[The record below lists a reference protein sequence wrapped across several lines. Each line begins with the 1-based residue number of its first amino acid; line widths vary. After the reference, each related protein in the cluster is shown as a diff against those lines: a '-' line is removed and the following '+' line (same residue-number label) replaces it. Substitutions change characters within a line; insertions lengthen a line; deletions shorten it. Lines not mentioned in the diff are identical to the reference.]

1 MDQDIEIINSQ
12 TRNQKIK
19 EFFINYRNYIISA
32 LISIFLLVA
41 SFFIFEEINERK
53 KIEVADKYNSAV
65 INYKKDNSYN
75 VIPSLKEIINSKDKT
90 YTPLAFFFLLEND
103 LINSKNEIN
112 QYFDLIID
120 DLNIDKKFKEL
131 TIYKKGLYNSEYLD
145 ENELLNILNPL
156 IKSDSM
162 WKPHSLYL
170 MAEYYLANNQ
180 RQKSKD
186 FFEQLVELKN
196 ANPKIKSKAQKRLRS
211 VLVIKIYLFIFIFIF
226 LSSCGGDKEIIQNK
240 KQINLFEKNK
250 IINSELNTSL
260 KINLSTFVNNSFL
273 NNNINNNGNII
284 FDTEFDKK
292 KIFKFKKIDGYSVF
306 DPELIFTQDGNII
319 FFDGNGSIFK
329 IDEEMKELWKVNHY
343 SKKQRRLKPKLF
355 FASDKKRL
363 IISDSL
369 SQIYSVNIDNG
380 ELIWKKYSDSSFN
393 SNIVLSSDKIMVL
406 DFDNVIRCFS
416 LENGKELW
424 KFKTIDVFIKS
435 EKNYQ

>member
-1 MDQDIEIINSQ
+1 M
-12 TRNQKIK
+12 
-19 EFFINYRNYIISA
+19 
-32 LISIFLLVA
+32 
-41 SFFIFEEINERK
+41 
-53 KIEVADKYNSAV
+53 
-65 INYKKDNSYN
+65 
-75 VIPSLKEIINSKDKT
+75 
-90 YTPLAFFFLLEND
+90 
-103 LINSKNEIN
+103 
-112 QYFDLIID
+112 
-120 DLNIDKKFKEL
+120 
-131 TIYKKGLYNSEYLD
+131 
-145 ENELLNILNPL
+145 
-156 IKSDSM
+156 
-162 WKPHSLYL
+162 
-170 MAEYYLANNQ
+170 
-180 RQKSKD
+180 
-186 FFEQLVELKN
+186 
-196 ANPKIKSKAQKRLRS
+196 
-211 VLVIKIYLFIFIFIF
+211 IKIYLFILIFIF

-240 KQINLFEKNK
+240 EQINLFEKNK

-260 KINLSTFVNNSFL
+260 KINLSKFVNNSFL
-273 NNNINNNGNII
+273 NNNTNNNGNII

-355 FASDKKRL
+355 FASNKKRL

-435 EKNYQ
+435 EKKLSIILNQETIYFTNNFGDVTALNINDGSLQWQTPTQSNDNLLNSFSLNNSDLIFDKNTIYLSNNKNELFALDSNTGIIKWKQNINSSLKPTVSEEYLFTISDEGYLFVIETSSGRILRITDAFKNLKKRHKFKPTGFILAKNKIYLSTNKGLMIMINIINGEIENIHKLNNSKISRSFINNKSIYVIKDNAISRYK

>member
-1 MDQDIEIINSQ
+1 M
-12 TRNQKIK
+12 
-19 EFFINYRNYIISA
+19 
-32 LISIFLLVA
+32 
-41 SFFIFEEINERK
+41 
-53 KIEVADKYNSAV
+53 
-65 INYKKDNSYN
+65 
-75 VIPSLKEIINSKDKT
+75 
-90 YTPLAFFFLLEND
+90 
-103 LINSKNEIN
+103 
-112 QYFDLIID
+112 
-120 DLNIDKKFKEL
+120 
-131 TIYKKGLYNSEYLD
+131 
-145 ENELLNILNPL
+145 
-156 IKSDSM
+156 
-162 WKPHSLYL
+162 
-170 MAEYYLANNQ
+170 
-180 RQKSKD
+180 
-186 FFEQLVELKN
+186 
-196 ANPKIKSKAQKRLRS
+196 
-211 VLVIKIYLFIFIFIF
+211 IKIYLFIFIFIF

-273 NNNINNNGNII
+273 NNNTNNNGNII

-355 FASDKKRL
+355 FASNKKRL

-435 EKNYQ
+435 EKKLSIILNQETIYFTNNFGDVTALNINDGSLQWQTPTQSNDNLLNSFGLNNSDLIYDKNTIYLSNNKNELFALDANTGIIKWKQNINSSLKPTVSEGYLFTISDEGYLFVIETSSGKILRITDAFKNLKKRHKFKPTGFILAKNKIYLSTNRGLMIKINIINGEIENIFKLHNSKISRSFINNKSIYVIKDNAIARYR

>member
-1 MDQDIEIINSQ
+1 M
-12 TRNQKIK
+12 
-19 EFFINYRNYIISA
+19 
-32 LISIFLLVA
+32 
-41 SFFIFEEINERK
+41 
-53 KIEVADKYNSAV
+53 
-65 INYKKDNSYN
+65 
-75 VIPSLKEIINSKDKT
+75 
-90 YTPLAFFFLLEND
+90 
-103 LINSKNEIN
+103 
-112 QYFDLIID
+112 
-120 DLNIDKKFKEL
+120 
-131 TIYKKGLYNSEYLD
+131 
-145 ENELLNILNPL
+145 
-156 IKSDSM
+156 
-162 WKPHSLYL
+162 
-170 MAEYYLANNQ
+170 
-180 RQKSKD
+180 
-186 FFEQLVELKN
+186 
-196 ANPKIKSKAQKRLRS
+196 
-211 VLVIKIYLFIFIFIF
+211 
-226 LSSCGGDKEIIQNK
+226 
-240 KQINLFEKNK
+240 
-250 IINSELNTSL
+250 
-260 KINLSTFVNNSFL
+260 STFVNNSFL
-273 NNNINNNGNII
+273 NNNTNNNGNII

-355 FASDKKRL
+355 FASNKKRL

-435 EKNYQ
+435 EKKLSIILNQETIYFTNNFGDVTALNINDGSLQWQTPTQSNDNLLNSFGLNNSDLIYDKNTIYLSNNKNELFALDANTGIIKWKQNINSSLKPTVSEGYLFTISDEGYLFVIETSNGKILRITDAFKNLKKRHKFKPTGFILAKNKIYLSTNRGLMIKINIINGEIENIFKLHNSKISRSFINNKSIYVIKDNAIARYR

>member
-1 MDQDIEIINSQ
+1 M
-12 TRNQKIK
+12 
-19 EFFINYRNYIISA
+19 
-32 LISIFLLVA
+32 
-41 SFFIFEEINERK
+41 
-53 KIEVADKYNSAV
+53 
-65 INYKKDNSYN
+65 
-75 VIPSLKEIINSKDKT
+75 
-90 YTPLAFFFLLEND
+90 
-103 LINSKNEIN
+103 
-112 QYFDLIID
+112 
-120 DLNIDKKFKEL
+120 
-131 TIYKKGLYNSEYLD
+131 
-145 ENELLNILNPL
+145 
-156 IKSDSM
+156 
-162 WKPHSLYL
+162 
-170 MAEYYLANNQ
+170 
-180 RQKSKD
+180 
-186 FFEQLVELKN
+186 
-196 ANPKIKSKAQKRLRS
+196 
-211 VLVIKIYLFIFIFIF
+211 IKIYLFIFIFIF

-273 NNNINNNGNII
+273 NNNTNNNGNII

-355 FASDKKRL
+355 FASNKKRL

-435 EKNYQ
+435 EKKLSIILNQETIYFTNNFGDVTALNINDGSLQWQTPTQSNDNLLNSFSLNNSDLIFDKNTIYLSNNKNELFALDSNTGIIKWKQNINSSLKPTVSEEYLFTISDEGYLFVIETSSGRILRITDAFKNLKKRHKFKPTGFILAKNKIYLSTNKGLMIMINIINGEIENIHKLNNSKISRSFINNKSIYVIKDNAIARYK

>member
-1 MDQDIEIINSQ
+1 M
-12 TRNQKIK
+12 
-19 EFFINYRNYIISA
+19 
-32 LISIFLLVA
+32 
-41 SFFIFEEINERK
+41 
-53 KIEVADKYNSAV
+53 
-65 INYKKDNSYN
+65 
-75 VIPSLKEIINSKDKT
+75 
-90 YTPLAFFFLLEND
+90 
-103 LINSKNEIN
+103 
-112 QYFDLIID
+112 
-120 DLNIDKKFKEL
+120 
-131 TIYKKGLYNSEYLD
+131 
-145 ENELLNILNPL
+145 
-156 IKSDSM
+156 
-162 WKPHSLYL
+162 
-170 MAEYYLANNQ
+170 
-180 RQKSKD
+180 
-186 FFEQLVELKN
+186 
-196 ANPKIKSKAQKRLRS
+196 
-211 VLVIKIYLFIFIFIF
+211 IKIYLFIFIFIF

-273 NNNINNNGNII
+273 NNNTNNNGNII

-355 FASDKKRL
+355 FASNKKRL

-369 SQIYSVNIDNG
+369 SQIYSLNIDNG

-435 EKNYQ
+435 EKKLSIILNQETIYFTNNFGDITALNINDGSLQWQTPTQSNDNLLNSFSLNNSDLIFDKNTIYLSNNKNELFALDANTGIIKWKQNINSSLKPTVSEEYLFTISNEGYLFVIETNSGKILRITDAFKNLKKKYKFKPTGFILAKNKIYLSTNRGLMIKINIINGEIENIHKLNNSKISRSFINNKSIYVIKDNAISRYK

>member
-120 DLNIDKKFKEL
+120 DLNLDKKFKEL

-186 FFEQLVELKN
+186 FFEQLIELKN
-196 ANPKIKSKAQKRLRS
+196 TNPKIKSKAQKRLRS
-211 VLVIKIYLFIFIFIF
+211 
-226 LSSCGGDKEIIQNK
+226 
-240 KQINLFEKNK
+240 
-250 IINSELNTSL
+250 
-260 KINLSTFVNNSFL
+260 SF
-273 NNNINNNGNII
+273 
-284 FDTEFDKK
+284 
-292 KIFKFKKIDGYSVF
+292 
-306 DPELIFTQDGNII
+306 
-319 FFDGNGSIFK
+319 
-329 IDEEMKELWKVNHY
+329 
-343 SKKQRRLKPKLF
+343 
-355 FASDKKRL
+355 SD
-363 IISDSL
+363 
-369 SQIYSVNIDNG
+369 
-380 ELIWKKYSDSSFN
+380 
-393 SNIVLSSDKIMVL
+393 
-406 DFDNVIRCFS
+406 
-416 LENGKELW
+416 
-424 KFKTIDVFIKS
+424 
-435 EKNYQ
+435 

>member
-1 MDQDIEIINSQ
+1 M
-12 TRNQKIK
+12 
-19 EFFINYRNYIISA
+19 
-32 LISIFLLVA
+32 
-41 SFFIFEEINERK
+41 
-53 KIEVADKYNSAV
+53 
-65 INYKKDNSYN
+65 
-75 VIPSLKEIINSKDKT
+75 
-90 YTPLAFFFLLEND
+90 
-103 LINSKNEIN
+103 
-112 QYFDLIID
+112 
-120 DLNIDKKFKEL
+120 
-131 TIYKKGLYNSEYLD
+131 
-145 ENELLNILNPL
+145 
-156 IKSDSM
+156 
-162 WKPHSLYL
+162 
-170 MAEYYLANNQ
+170 
-180 RQKSKD
+180 
-186 FFEQLVELKN
+186 
-196 ANPKIKSKAQKRLRS
+196 
-211 VLVIKIYLFIFIFIF
+211 IKIYLFIFIFIF

-273 NNNINNNGNII
+273 NNNTNNNGNII

-355 FASDKKRL
+355 FASNKKRL

-435 EKNYQ
+435 EKKLSIILNQETIYFTNNFGDVTALNINDGSLQWQTPTQSNDNLLNSFGLNNSDLIYDKNTIYLSNNKNELFALDANTGIIKWKQNINSSLKPTVSEEYLFTISNEGYLFVIETNSGKILRITDAFKNLKKKYKFKPTGFILAKNKIYLSTNRGLMIKINIINGEIENIHKLNNSKISRSFINNKSIYVIKDNAISRYK